1 VNTIGMSSLDLMLS
15 IRMKSGLELLII
27 LLKQELMMSSWLKV
41 KKEYWIPYIEPF
53 LVSIDSK
60 NNKILVDWDK
70 DF

>member
-1 VNTIGMSSLDLMLS
+1 VVKG
-15 IRMKSGLELLII
+15 
-27 LLKQELMMSSWLKV
+27 